1 MTALTERCPS
11 VTMRTRRTWRGPTQ
25 LAERLAAGRAGEL
38 VVLGQLLQ
46 ACGRGVHPT
55 LTPHIARHIAHRAE
69 PLTGTPVPA
78 S

>member
-11 VTMRTRRTWRGPTQ
+11 ATLRTRRTRRGPTQ
-25 LAERLAAGRAGEL
+25 LAERLTAGRAGEL
-38 VVLGQLLQ
+38 VVLGQLPQ

-55 LTPHIARHIAHRAE
+55 LAPHITRHIALRAE
-69 PLTGTPVPA
+69 PVTGTPRPA